1 VVIRRGDDCVV
12 ELARLLDGRSDG
24 DVVGLTRGRG
34 SLVMRRLRHDGSHC
48 DSGDGKMTAMG
59 YMCCAGCAR

>member
-1 VVIRRGDDCVV
+1 MIRRGDDCVV

-48 DSGDGKMTAMG
+48 DSGDGEMAAMG
-59 YMCCAGCAR
+59 YMCCVGCAR